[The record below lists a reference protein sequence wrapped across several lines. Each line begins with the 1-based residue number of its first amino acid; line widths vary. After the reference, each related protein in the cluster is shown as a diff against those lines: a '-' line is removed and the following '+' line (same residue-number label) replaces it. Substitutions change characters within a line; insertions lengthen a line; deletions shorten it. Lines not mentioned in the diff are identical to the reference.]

1 MFFAAKDI
9 PNIISVA
16 RVILTVPVALF
27 LLDERFAEAMML
39 FFVAGVSDGLDGYLA
54 KRYGWHSRLGSI
66 LDPLA
71 DKALL
76 VTSFFC
82 LAWVG
87 LIPFWLLAL
96 VMGRDVV
103 IVLGGLAYHWLVG
116 RYEMAPTWISKI
128 NTTLQITLV
137 LVIVL
142 ANGVYALPETLI
154 VVLVYGVCIT
164 TILSGFDY
172 VWTWGR
178 RAFSNHQTGD
188 KHHTK

>member
-1 MFFAAKDI
+1 MSPKDI

-16 RVILTVPVALF
+16 RVVLTIPVAYF
-27 LLDERFAEAMML
+27 LLEERFAAALML

-54 KRYGWHSRLGSI
+54 KRFGWYSRLGSI

-76 VTSFFC
+76 VTSFLC

-96 VMGRDVV
+96 VMGRDVI
-103 IVLGGLAYHWLVG
+103 IVLGGAAYHWLIG
-116 RYEMAPTWISKI
+116 RFEMSPTWVSKL
-128 NTTLQITLV
+128 NTTLQIALV
-137 LVIVL
+137 LLVVFS
-142 ANGVYALPETLI
+142 NGVYALPDMLI
-154 VVLVYGVCIT
+154 IVLVYSVCIT
-164 TILSGFDY
+164 TILSGLDY

-178 RAFSNHQTGD
+178 KAVQARHIDHSDNHQI
-188 KHHTK
+188 K